1 MKKSAP
7 TAAPARAVS
16 PAAPKQR
23 VVMAHL
29 RHFRMSPRKIRV
41 VAEAVQRMPAAS
53 AVDYL
58 KLMPQAP
65 AKPLAK
71 LIASAVANARHNFQ
85 IAPNDL
91 VISEILVNQGPT
103 LKRWRPRAFGRAG
116 MIRHR
121 SSHISVKLME
131 RPGAVRAAA
140 PAKKPAAGEA
150 VKTVTLSELRRGVG
164 LGAEREG
171 SKEKTAET
179 ARGGKGF
186 ARKLF
191 NRKAG

>member
-1 MKKSAP
+1 M
-7 TAAPARAVS
+7 
-16 PAAPKQR
+16 
-23 VVMAHL
+23 VMAHL
-29 RHFRMSPRKIRV
+29 RHFRMSPRKIRI
-41 VAEAVQRMPAAS
+41 VAEAVQRMPASA

-85 IAPNDL
+85 IAANDL

-131 RPGAVRAAA
+131 RPGAARAAVL
-140 PAKKPAAGEA
+140 AKKPVAGVA

-164 LGAEREG
+164 LGDGKDQKDA
-171 SKEKTAET
+171 
-179 ARGGKGF
+179 GGDGKSGAVKGF
-186 ARKLF
+186 RRKLF
-191 NRKAG
+191 QRKAG